1 MVMVSIGGDEV
12 LGSAVAA
19 VIVLDVRLTGYRGD
33 PGNTSSK
40 AICIGTARSR
50 GSAGALNSK
59 QSRPLDAPRSHPSG
73 DLHPHHHPYHSHR
86 NGHWAAWLN

>member
-40 AICIGTARSR
+40 AI
-50 GSAGALNSK
+50 L
-59 QSRPLDAPRSHPSG
+59 
-73 DLHPHHHPYHSHR
+73 YR
-86 NGHWAAWLN
+86 NRTVEGEGH